1 MCVFIAALIHY
12 FYLAGF
18 AWMLFEGVYLYL
30 MVVRVF
36 NTVIKMRLFYAV
48 AWGKC
53 YALKYNLDSNITL
66 TFYRYFL
73 GEFFFAISYNLTLQ
87 L

>member
-1 MCVFIAALIHY
+1 MYRCLSQGVCVFVAAVIHF

-30 MVVRVF
+30 MVVKVF
-36 NTVIKMRLFYAV
+36 NTVIRMRLFYAV

-53 YALKYNLDSNITL
+53 YVDYRFPSNQITL
-66 TFYRYFL
+66 
-73 GEFFFAISYNLTLQ
+73 ISSLTHP
-87 L
+87 